1 MSRIEELIKELCPNG
16 VEYKKLKDIS
26 EMKRGTSITKKD
38 ICQGKIPVISGGREP
53 AYWCDTYNRD
63 GETITVAGS
72 GAGAGYLQYWTIP
85 IFVCDAF
92 SIKGTKIVETKYLY
106 YCLENMQEYIY
117 STKKGG
123 GVPHVHISS
132 IENVKIPVP
141 PLPVQR
147 EIVRILD
154 NFTELTA
161 ELTARKKQYEY
172 YRDSLLTFGVHRR
185 GDS

>member
-123 GVPHVHISS
+123 GVPHVHMITS
-132 IENVKIPVP
+132 
-141 PLPVQR
+141 
-147 EIVRILD
+147 
-154 NFTELTA
+154 
-161 ELTARKKQYEY
+161 Y
-172 YRDSLLTFGVHRR
+172 
-185 GDS
+185 